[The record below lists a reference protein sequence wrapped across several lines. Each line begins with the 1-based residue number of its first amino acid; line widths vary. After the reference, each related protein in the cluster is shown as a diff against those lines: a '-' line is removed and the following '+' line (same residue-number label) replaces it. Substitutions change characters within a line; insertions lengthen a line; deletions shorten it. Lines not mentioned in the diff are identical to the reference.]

1 MTKPLI
7 TALLLFPVLM
17 LGQEICGVVE
27 EDEQAE
33 VQYLPYSTIY
43 HKEIKAVCHVY
54 TSSFAPWSNIY
65 PLDIDSAFSSLNYW
79 FEEADISFEL
89 VSVQYHSFDS
99 VAGGLGCLPSTTA
112 ALNAFSAVHW
122 DRERYMNVYI
132 VPSMCGSILGFAF
145 RGPTQYS
152 TADGVWVLS
161 NAFGFTNP
169 YMFEDYDQNKTLI
182 HEVGHYC
189 GLYHVFHATQICNAG
204 VSSDCSQIQ
213 DRVCDTPPTTVNR
226 SCEEPDCSSEA
237 LWEGYPWEGY
247 QHNNHMDYYVD
258 SCRTS
263 FTDGQIDRMHSWLSS
278 VRSTLFEDYS
288 CLADINDDGVVGT
301 NDMLAILSNF
311 GEVYEPADLDF
322 DGVVGN
328 GDILV
333 LLSEYG
339 DYCQ

>member
-1 MTKPLI
+1 
-7 TALLLFPVLM
+7 
-17 LGQEICGVVE
+17 
-27 EDEQAE
+27 
-33 VQYLPYSTIY
+33 
-43 HKEIKAVCHVY
+43 
-54 TSSFAPWSNIY
+54 
-65 PLDIDSAFSSLNYW
+65 
-79 FEEADISFEL
+79 
-89 VSVQYHSFDS
+89 
-99 VAGGLGCLPSTTA
+99 
-112 ALNAFSAVHW
+112 
-122 DRERYMNVYI
+122 MNVYI

-161 NAFGFTNP
+161 NAFGFDNP
-169 YMFEDYDQNKTLI
+169 YMLPDHNQNKTLI

-189 GLYHVFHATQICNAG
+189 GLYHVFQATQICNAG

-213 DRVCDTPPTTVNR
+213 DRVCDTPPTTVNW
-226 SCEEPDCSSEA
+226 SCETPDCSSEA

-263 FTDGQIDRMHSWLSS
+263 FTDGQVDRMHSWLSS
-278 VRSTLFEDYS
+278 VRSTLFDDYS

-301 NDMLAILSNF
+301 NDMLIILSSF
-311 GEVYEPADLDF
+311 GEAYEPADLDF
-322 DGVVGN
+322 NGVVGN